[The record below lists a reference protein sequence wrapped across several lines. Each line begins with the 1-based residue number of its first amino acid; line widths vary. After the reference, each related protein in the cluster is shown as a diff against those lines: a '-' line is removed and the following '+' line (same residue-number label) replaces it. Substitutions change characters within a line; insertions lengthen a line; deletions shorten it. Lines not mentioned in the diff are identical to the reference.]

1 MLRRLCALLL
11 LVGLGFAV
19 PRAAEARLDPEELR
33 QDIITQ
39 LKQGFS
45 AYSTD
50 SFDFVAV
57 ETRARGDAVRV
68 KITGIT
74 LPLGDIEGRF
84 DLGDLAFTV
93 TEAGDRLYRI
103 SEVEAASQAAVVG
116 EKGERGILINYD
128 LERLEGIWSAALRN
142 FLDLDL
148 MVSRFEAVVPDANL
162 AFAVDRVAA
171 TNRAS
176 TRNDGLTDMEG
187 EMRATAFRMLNPAF
201 GQVEIEEMSAEYT
214 SQGQDLAAFGRFN
227 EEFMALSG
235 RETPPD
241 SGALAQL
248 MERLADINVLPRGF
262 IERLHLGGLTYYD
275 QARRPQFR
283 LGAAEMDFA
292 AGDLHLAEG
301 YGSFGMRYSG
311 LEMATPEDQPV
322 DPIQALVPGD
332 FALILSVERLPVQA
346 LWQVLLKSM
355 AAAIATGKPGKANP
369 RMQMM
374 GATIGLEMLSAINQS
389 RTRLR
394 LDRFDMESPVGSVNA
409 EGTVEADATAPVGA
423 KGAFKVA
430 ITGLD
435 QMIAIVMDAAQ
446 SGQLAP
452 QAQGNAAFLMI
463 LKSMGRRE
471 ALENGTP
478 VDRYDIVLTPAGQ
491 LTVNGQ
497 PFGLGPTL
505 PQ

>member
-1 MLRRLCALLL
+1 
-11 LVGLGFAV
+11 VGLGFAA

-33 QDIITQ
+33 QDIITH

-45 AYSTD
+45 AYSAE
-50 SFDFVAV
+50 SFDFVSV
-57 ETRARGDAVRV
+57 ETRAKGDAVRV
-68 KITGIT
+68 KITGIS
-74 LPLGDIEGRF
+74 LPLADIKGRL
-84 DLGDLAFTV
+84 DLGDLAFTLA
-93 TEAGDRLYRI
+93 EAGDRLYRV
-103 SEVEAASQAAVVG
+103 SEVEAASQAAMVG
-116 EKGERGILINYD
+116 EKGEQGILINYD

-148 MVSRFEAVVPDANL
+148 MVNRFEAVMPDANL
-162 AFAVDRVAA
+162 AFAVDSIAA
-171 TNRAS
+171 TNRTS
-176 TRNDGLTDMEG
+176 TRSDALTDMEG
-187 EMRATAFRMLNPAF
+187 EMRATGIRMLNPAF

-214 SQGQDLAAFGRFN
+214 SQGQDLVAFGRFN
-227 EEFMALSG
+227 DEFMALSG

-262 IERLHLGGLTYYD
+262 IERLHVGGLTYYD

-283 LGAAEMDFA
+283 VGGADMDFA

-301 YGSFGMRYSG
+301 YGSMGIRYTG

-346 LWQVLLKSM
+346 LWQVVLKSM
-355 AAAIATGKPGKANP
+355 AVAIATGKPGEPNP
-369 RMQMM
+369 QMQMM
-374 GATIGLEMLSAINQS
+374 AAMIGMQMLNAFNQS
-389 RTRLR
+389 KTRLR

-409 EGTVEADATAPVGA
+409 EGAIEADSSAPVGA

-435 QMIAIVMDAAQ
+435 QMIAIVTNAAQ
-446 SGQLAP
+446 SGQLNP

-471 ALENGTP
+471 SLDNGTP

-497 PFGLGPTL
+497 PFGLTPTQ

>member
-1 MLRRLCALLL
+1 
-11 LVGLGFAV
+11 
-19 PRAAEARLDPEELR
+19 
-33 QDIITQ
+33 
-39 LKQGFS
+39 
-45 AYSTD
+45 
-50 SFDFVAV
+50 
-57 ETRARGDAVRV
+57 
-68 KITGIT
+68 
-74 LPLGDIEGRF
+74 
-84 DLGDLAFTV
+84 
-93 TEAGDRLYRI
+93 
-103 SEVEAASQAAVVG
+103 
-116 EKGERGILINYD
+116 
-128 LERLEGIWSAALRN
+128 
-142 FLDLDL
+142 
-148 MVSRFEAVVPDANL
+148 
-162 AFAVDRVAA
+162 
-171 TNRAS
+171 
-176 TRNDGLTDMEG
+176 
-187 EMRATAFRMLNPAF
+187 
-201 GQVEIEEMSAEYT
+201 MSAEYT

-423 KGAFKVA
+423 KGR
-430 ITGLD
+430 
-435 QMIAIVMDAAQ
+435 
-446 SGQLAP
+446 SRWR
-452 QAQGNAAFLMI
+452 
-463 LKSMGRRE
+463 S
-471 ALENGTP
+471 
-478 VDRYDIVLTPAGQ
+478 PAWIR
-491 LTVNGQ
+491 
-497 PFGLGPTL
+497 
-505 PQ
+505 